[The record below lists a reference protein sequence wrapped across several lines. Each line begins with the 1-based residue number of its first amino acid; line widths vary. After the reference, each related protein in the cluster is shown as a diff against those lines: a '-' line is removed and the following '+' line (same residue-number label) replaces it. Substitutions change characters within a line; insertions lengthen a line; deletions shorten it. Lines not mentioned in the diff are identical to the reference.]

1 MLSRVTTCMNNYNAT
16 VGNWYKWRNAFNWTN
31 ALVRL
36 MHCHEITP
44 ANQLENS
51 RWQSRMHYVQYI
63 VVTTYSLDA
72 VQNMKSLNH
81 VYLCIDLFTSDIRHL
96 LFVLLLFPE
105 GRWFLKIYFLHG
117 KWRDVWINL
126 EHVYSFNDAISFLRS
141 IQLHPNWGLS
151 RYAKYRATFHC
162 ENNLSW
168 TATTALQA
176 LRSWHIAN

>member
-1 MLSRVTTCMNNYNAT
+1 
-16 VGNWYKWRNAFNWTN
+16 
-31 ALVRL
+31 

-51 RWQSRMHYVQYI
+51 RWQSRMHYVQNI

-81 VYLCIDLFTSDIRHL
+81 VNLCIDLFTSDIRHL

-105 GRWFLKIYFLHG
+105 GRWFLKMM
-117 KWRDVWINL
+117 VL

-141 IQLHPNWGLS
+141 IQLHPN
-151 RYAKYRATFHC
+151 
-162 ENNLSW
+162 
-168 TATTALQA
+168 
-176 LRSWHIAN
+176 